1 VRRLR
6 FHFAHNVNSG
16 GGIMRLLSRRQAI
29 SLLMAF
35 GFEVFIMDNVVLSQA
50 SHRDADALS
59 QAGVIYVATVRKDG
73 SQSKAAPVWFITPSD
88 GLILIQT
95 ATTTWKAKRIRR
107 GSPVIVWIGR
117 RGGPAF
123 IGKAEITSDQAVITR
138 DQAVI
143 TRIVED
149 YPKKYL
155 LARFGFHKPNQEMFT
170 EGRIV
175 AIKITPVRDLPDG
188 IVSAPGTQAPEL
200 GDAGVSRTSS
210 SAR

>member
-1 VRRLR
+1 
-6 FHFAHNVNSG
+6 
-16 GGIMRLLSRRQAI
+16 MRLLSRKQAI

-59 QAGVIYVATVRKDG
+59 QAGVIYVATVRQDG
-73 SQSKAAPVWFITPSD
+73 SQSKAAPVWFITTSD

-138 DQAVI
+138 
-143 TRIVED
+143 IVED

-188 IVSAPGTQAPEL
+188 LVSAPGTQAPEL

>member
-1 VRRLR
+1 
-6 FHFAHNVNSG
+6 
-16 GGIMRLLSRRQAI
+16 MRLLSRKQAI

-35 GFEVFIMDNVVLSQA
+35 GFEMFIMDNIVLSRA

-73 SQSKAAPVWFITPSD
+73 SQSKAAPVWFTTTSESV
-88 GLILIQT
+88 ILMQT

-107 GSPVIVWIGR
+107 GSPVIVWIGS

-123 IGKAEITSDQAVITR
+123 IGKAEITSDQTAINK
-138 DQAVI
+138 
-143 TRIVED
+143 IVED

-155 LARFGFHKPNQEMFT
+155 LARFGYHRPGQEMFT

-175 AIKITPVRDLPDG
+175 AIKITPVRDFPDG
-188 IVSAPGTQAPEL
+188 FVSAPGTRAPQL
-200 GDAGVSRTSS
+200 GDVGASRTNS
-210 SAR
+210 SARR

>member
-1 VRRLR
+1 
-6 FHFAHNVNSG
+6 
-16 GGIMRLLSRRQAI
+16 MRLLSRRQAI

-35 GFEVFIMDNVVLSQA
+35 GFEVFIMDNVLLSQA

-73 SQSKAAPVWFITPSD
+73 SQSKAAPVWFITPSSD

-107 GSPVIVWIGR
+107 GSPVIVWIGS

-123 IGKAEITSDQAVITR
+123 IGKAEITSDQAVIN
-138 DQAVI
+138 
-143 TRIVED
+143 RIVED

-155 LARFGFHKPNQEMFT
+155 LARFGFHKPGQEMFT